1 MALTEFD
8 LIHQFF
14 SDMGASD
21 HVLLGVGDDA
31 AIIDTTDGWVLHV
44 STDTLTEGVHF
55 LPDCAAPDIAYRAVM
70 TAASD
75 LAAMGAAPRA
85 MVLAISLPEPDTT
98 WLEAFCTGLRD
109 ASADARLPLVG
120 GDTTR
125 GPLVITVTVMGE
137 TPAGQCLL
145 RSGAAPGDRLCVSG
159 TLGDAAAGLSLLQ
172 GELVA
177 SDPANAA
184 FLTARFL
191 RPTARIGL
199 GESLRGSATAAID
212 ISDGLMADS
221 THLARKSGV
230 ALHIDHRQLPRSTA
244 FCAVV
249 EPNQQLHYLLSGGDD
264 YELLFTLP
272 QSTALPE
279 GCTEI
284 GRVMAGSGVSCD
296 GMPTGK
302 GYDHFGHR

>member
-1 MALTEFD
+1 MAPTEFD
-8 LIHQFF
+8 LIDQFF
-14 SDMGASD
+14 SGMGASD
-21 HVLLGVGDDA
+21 HVLVGVGDDA

-44 STDTLTEGVHF
+44 STDTLIEGVHF
-55 LPDCAAPDIAYRAVM
+55 LPDCAASDIAYRAVM

-98 WLEAFCTGLRD
+98 WLAGFSAGLRA
-109 ASADARLPLVG
+109 ASLDARLPLVG

-137 TPAGQCLL
+137 TPADQCLL
-145 RSGAAPGDRLCVSG
+145 RSGAAPGDRLCMSG
-159 TLGDAAAGLSLLQ
+159 TLGDARAGLSLLR

-177 SDPANAA
+177 LDPTDIA

-191 RPTARIGL
+191 RPTARIPL
-199 GESLRGSATAAID
+199 GESLRGVATAAID
-212 ISDGLMADS
+212 ISDGLIADS
-221 THLARKSGV
+221 THLAKKSGI
-230 ALHIDHRQLPRSTA
+230 ALQIDHRLLPRSTA
-244 FCAVV
+244 FSAVV
-249 EPNQQLHYLLSGGDD
+249 EPSQQLAYLLNGGDD

-272 QSTALPE
+272 QSTQLPE

-296 GMPTGK
+296 GMSAVG
-302 GYDHFGHR
+302 GYDHFGH

>member
-14 SDMGASD
+14 SGMDASD

-31 AIIDTTDGWVLHV
+31 AIIDITDGWVLQV
-44 STDTLTEGVHF
+44 STDTVTEGVHF
-55 LPDCAAPDIAYRAVM
+55 LPDCGPSDIAYRAVM

-85 MVLAISLPEPDTT
+85 MVLALSLPELDTT
-98 WLEAFCTGLRD
+98 WLEAFCTGLRA

-125 GPLVITVTVMGE
+125 GPLVVTVTVMGA
-137 TPAGQCLL
+137 TPTDHSLL

-159 TLGDAAAGLSLLQ
+159 TLGDAAAGLALLR
-172 GELVA
+172 GDLAA
-177 SDPANAA
+177 SNAADAA
-184 FLTARFL
+184 FLKARFL
-191 RPTARIGL
+191 RPTARIAL
-199 GESLRGSATAAID
+199 GESLRELATAAID
-212 ISDGLMADS
+212 ISDGLLADS
-221 THLARKSGV
+221 THLATKSGV
-230 ALHIDHRQLPRSTA
+230 ALQIDHRLLPRSTA
-244 FCAVV
+244 FSAVID
-249 EPNQQLHYLLSGGDD
+249 PAQQLGYVLGGGDD

-272 QSTALPE
+272 HSADLPE

-284 GRVMAGSGVSCD
+284 GRVVAGSGVSCD
-296 GMPTGK
+296 GMPTLR
-302 GYDHFGHR
+302 GYDHFGH

>member
-44 STDTLTEGVHF
+44 SADTLTEGVHF

-177 SDPANAA
+177 SNPANAA

-199 GESLRGSATAAID
+199 GESLRVSATAAID

-221 THLARKSGV
+221 NHLARKSGV
-230 ALHIDHRQLPRSTA
+230 ALHIDHRQ
-244 FCAVV
+244 
-249 EPNQQLHYLLSGGDD
+249 
-264 YELLFTLP
+264 
-272 QSTALPE
+272 
-279 GCTEI
+279 
-284 GRVMAGSGVSCD
+284 
-296 GMPTGK
+296 
-302 GYDHFGHR
+302 